1 MPLHYK
7 YILDQTELLASLLL
21 QLKYAEFNINTIA
34 GYNSI
39 AIQRVQLILQ
49 FYIKHSKIIIY
60 KPLFDD
66 IILYSVILSNLMH
79 LSTIISHVRE

>member
-1 MPLHYK
+1 MPNL
-7 YILDQTELLASLLL
+7 IS
-21 QLKYAEFNINTIA
+21 TIA

-79 LSTIISHVRE
+79 LSTIISHIHE